1 MQRAPVRA
9 RSPRTVLRRVNVRL
23 PPAEAATDAIYI
35 LMRRMRGPLVLLM
48 LLFAVDVIGLT
59 LMPGTDADGN
69 PHRLTVFD
77 AFYFM
82 SYTATTIGFGETP
95 YSFSIAQRMWVTFA
109 IYNSVVGWAYAIGVF
124 LRLLGDRAFLSAV
137 GRQRFARQVRLL
149 REPFLI
155 IAGYGQM
162 GRTVGETLD
171 AQGRRLVV
179 IDTDDRVLDQ
189 LAGGK
194 LSIDVPGLV
203 GDARDPHT
211 LALAGLT
218 HPYCE
223 GVLALTHHDA
233 VNLAVVMAVKL
244 LRPEVPVYARAN
256 TASVTATMRDFGA
269 RGIIN
274 PYDRYGDYLTLQLR
288 RPATHRL
295 VTWLLAPYDAPLPP
309 LRPVPPR
316 GHWVVASDDHFGA
329 DIAADLAEVADHV
342 EVVSCQD
349 ELPDVSAAV
358 GLVAGGSDENRNLS
372 LTAHA
377 RLENPGIFI
386 SIRAQSEALL
396 PLLDA
401 FAPDSVFVPARLTAS
416 EALARV
422 ITPDFWTFFLHAF
435 DQDEA
440 WSTALQTRL
449 VERQGEGSPAS
460 RRFVL
465 SAGAAPG
472 VADWLARHRLTVG
485 DLLRDPADR
494 DRPLALVPLIL
505 SRGGR
510 DRFLPADDVELCA
523 DDEVVVAGHDGA
535 IDALEDTLS
544 HPATVQYLATGDIV
558 PATWLFRAVSPRVD
572 HPARRRSS
580 GGGAAPPGPS
590 GPAAPPG

>member
-1 MQRAPVRA
+1 MRRAPVRA

-23 PPAEAATDAIYI
+23 PQAEASTDAIFI

-48 LLFAVDVIGLT
+48 LLFTVDVVGLT
-59 LMPGTDADGN
+59 LMPGTDAAGN

-109 IYNSVVGWAYAIGVF
+109 IYNSVVGWAYAIGAI
-124 LRLLGDRAFLSAV
+124 LRLLGDRAFLAAV
-137 GRQRFARQVRLL
+137 ARQRFARNVRLL

-162 GRTVGETLD
+162 GRTVAESLD

-179 IDTDDRVLDQ
+179 VDTDDRVLDQ

-194 LSIDVPGLV
+194 LSIDVPGIA

-256 TASVTATMRDFGA
+256 TAAVTATMRDFGA

-274 PYDRYGDYLTLQLR
+274 PFDRYGDYLTLQLR
-288 RPATHRL
+288 RPATYRL
-295 VTWLLAPYDAPLPP
+295 VTWLLAAYDTPLPP
-309 LRPVPPR
+309 LRPVPPTGR
-316 GHWVVASDDHFGA
+316 WVVAADDHFGA
-329 DIAADLAEVADHV
+329 DIAADLAEVATDV
-342 EVVSCQD
+342 EVVPGGED
-349 ELPDVSAAV
+349 LPDMTPAV
-358 GLVAGGSDENRNLS
+358 GLVAGSSDENRNLA
-372 LTAHA
+372 LAAHA
-377 RLENPGIFI
+377 RLENPTIFI
-386 SIRAQSEALL
+386 SVRAQSEALL

-401 FAPDSVFVPARLTAS
+401 FAPDSVFVPARLTGS

-422 ITPDFWTFFLHAF
+422 ITPDFWAFFLHAF
-435 DQDEA
+435 EQNEA
-440 WSTALQTRL
+440 WSTALLDRL

-465 SAGAAPG
+465 GADTAPG
-472 VADWLARHRLTVG
+472 VAHWVSRHRLTVG
-485 DLLRDPADR
+485 DLLSDPADR

-505 SRGGR
+505 SRGGH
-510 DRFLPADDVELCA
+510 DLFLPGDDVELRL

-535 IDALEDTLS
+535 IDALEQTLT
-544 HPATVQYLATGDIV
+544 HPATVQYLATGEIV
-558 PATWLFRAVSPRVD
+558 PATWLFRALSPRVD
-572 HPARRRSS
+572 H
-580 GGGAAPPGPS
+580 
-590 GPAAPPG
+590 